1 MFAEWV
7 THGVRIGVEI
17 FTATFTV
24 AVIAGLVL
32 GLLGLGAKILK
43 EADNENEKRNRF

>member
-7 THGVRIGVEI
+7 THGVRVGIEI
-17 FTATFTV
+17 CTATLTV
-24 AVIAGLVL
+24 GVIARVLL

-43 EADNENEKRNRF
+43 ETDDENEKRNRL